1 MRTWQKQADYGR
13 FRIMIIIIK
22 MMMMMIINENDEDN
36 IIKKMIMIM
45 PARGLCSP
53 TLDIARRLMPLRRLR
68 PRLSPGVKDI
78 LIIYLGSKIS

>member
-13 FRIMIIIIK
+13 FRIMIINIK
-22 MMMMMIINENDEDN
+22 IMMMIINENDEDN

-53 TLDIARRLMPLRRLR
+53 TLDIARRLMLLRRPR
-68 PRLSPGVKDI
+68 PRLSPG
-78 LIIYLGSKIS
+78 